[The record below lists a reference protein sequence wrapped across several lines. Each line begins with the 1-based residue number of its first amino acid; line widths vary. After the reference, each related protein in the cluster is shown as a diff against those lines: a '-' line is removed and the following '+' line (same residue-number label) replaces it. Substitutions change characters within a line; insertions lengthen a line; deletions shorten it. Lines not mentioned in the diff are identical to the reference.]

1 MAIALLSL
9 RQADKVEPQLKAAL
23 KAQAQ
28 QSQGRQIQGQASAKP
43 IKQPPL
49 SARERLALREA
60 GPEAAAAALSARQ
73 FVQQLGIKEREAT
86 RAQMVWALGRIEPA
100 EIETMIKALAKMRGR
115 YASLVLEY
123 SQSDRP
129 IGHVA
134 LDELRGLRE
143 RIAEFEHGLET
154 IKAAILDGTAEVAG
168 VKTAAL

>member
-9 RQADKVEPQLKAAL
+9 RQAEKVEPQLKAAM
-23 KAQAQ
+23 K
-28 QSQGRQIQGQASAKP
+28 SSAAAV
-43 IKQPPL
+43 PL
-49 SARERLALREA
+49 SARQRLAMRDGGSAPGA
-60 GPEAAAAALSARQ
+60 GTLSARQ
-73 FVQQLGIKEREAT
+73 YVQQLSIIEQDAT
-86 RAQMVWALGRIEPA
+86 KAQMVWALGRIEPG
-100 EIETMIKALAKMRGR
+100 ELETMVKSLAKMRGR

-143 RIAEFEHGLET
+143 RINEFELGLET

-168 VKTAAL
+168 VKTATL